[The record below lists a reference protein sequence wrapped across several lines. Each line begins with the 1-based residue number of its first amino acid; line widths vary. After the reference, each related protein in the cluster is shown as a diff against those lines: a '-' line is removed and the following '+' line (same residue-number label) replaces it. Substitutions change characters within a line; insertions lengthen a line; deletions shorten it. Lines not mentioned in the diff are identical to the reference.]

1 MKHMQIKFSE
11 RNINR
16 KALSDPNFISCQ
28 PKNRINKRFLLFAR
42 KGIQKDGCTI
52 SLGRKGWDLC
62 LDIGHSLA
70 SRVPKIGWTA
80 GEVVTSGWLVA
91 TYRSIMPQSAT
102 YHGTFTRALYG
113 SYLND
118 TATAN
123 GNESTVGI
131 VFKVI
136 RFVWEC
142 AFVIQQYRFTVILVV
157 SFFISNN
164 TFAKARG

>member
-1 MKHMQIKFSE
+1 MAA
-11 RNINR
+11 RY
-16 KALSDPNFISCQ
+16 LSKEGLRPLS
-28 PKNRINKRFLLFAR
+28 
-42 KGIQKDGCTI
+42 
-52 SLGRKGWDLC
+52 S
-62 LDIGHSLA
+62 LDIGHPFA

-102 YHGTFTRALYG
+102 YHGTFTRALHG

-136 RFVWEC
+136 RFVWDHPTMSLYRYPRR
-142 AFVIQQYRFTVILVV
+142 FIFYLRQYFGG
-157 SFFISNN
+157 S
-164 TFAKARG
+164 ARGPGIFNLERCGVAKFQRLDRRNIPIYVDRAK